1 MASTNSVVLVGNLGK
16 DPIITTSKDGST
28 KVAKFNIATNEY
40 NKAEKQTVPN
50 WHSIVAFGQNADFI
64 GKFLKKGNKIG
75 VTGRLNS
82 GSYEKDGQTVYY
94 TNILANTVENLT
106 PKSESNT
113 GGGSNFN
120 DDIPF

>member
-1 MASTNSVVLVGNLGK
+1 MASTNSVTLVGNLGK
-16 DPIITTSKDGST
+16 DPIISTSKDGST
-28 KVAKFNIATNEY
+28 TVAKFSIATNEY
-40 NKAEKQTVPN
+40 NKSQGQTVPN
-50 WHSIVAFGQNADFI
+50 WFNVVTFGQNADFV
-64 GKFLKKGNKIG
+64 GKFIKKGNKIG
-75 VTGRLNS
+75 ITGRLNS

-94 TNILANTVENLT
+94 TNILANSVENLT